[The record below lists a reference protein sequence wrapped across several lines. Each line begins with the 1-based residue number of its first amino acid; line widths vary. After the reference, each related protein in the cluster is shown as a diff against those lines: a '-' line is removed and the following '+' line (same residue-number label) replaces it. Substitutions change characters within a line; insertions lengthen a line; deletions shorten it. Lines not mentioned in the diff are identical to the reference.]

1 MRIRKIKP
9 TSDDYCLSVPLSIL
23 PGLNADFDGDILNI
37 IALLDKSLVYMFR
50 KFDPISRMIID
61 SDTGLLNDYFMIRK
75 DQKIVLYH
83 FCTIGATPN
92 DQPEEYD

>member
-1 MRIRKIKP
+1 
-9 TSDDYCLSVPLSIL
+9 
-23 PGLNADFDGDILNI
+23 
-37 IALLDKSLVYMFR
+37 MFR

-61 SDTGLLNDYFMIRK
+61 RDTGLLNDYFMIRK